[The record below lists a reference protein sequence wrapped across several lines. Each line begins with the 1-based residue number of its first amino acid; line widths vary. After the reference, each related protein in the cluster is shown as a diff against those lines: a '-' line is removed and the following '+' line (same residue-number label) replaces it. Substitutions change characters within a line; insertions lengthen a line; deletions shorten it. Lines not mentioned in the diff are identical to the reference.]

1 VSNIYN
7 SIIKILHKH
16 FLIRNLQTIAHQS
29 PAIIM
34 LIILKSPPF
43 FYPSTFFPKW
53 QEVAFLHH
61 HILLDFL
68 FLLFVEIDSQFQH
81 LIVVLLCFVGGDFLC
96 TILLAPDYFSYT
108 MLLEID
114 VHFKHPI
121 VVFLY
126 FVGWRLMHNRSTRLL
141 YYLST
146 HLLFF
151 LDLCCVEIDAQ
162 IPAPNCCS
170 S

>member
-1 VSNIYN
+1 
-7 SIIKILHKH
+7 
-16 FLIRNLQTIAHQS
+16 
-29 PAIIM
+29 
-34 LIILKSPPF
+34 
-43 FYPSTFFPKW
+43 
-53 QEVAFLHH
+53 
-61 HILLDFL
+61 
-68 FLLFVEIDSQFQH
+68 VEIDSQFQH

-141 YYLST
+141 YYLSA
-146 HLLFF
+146 HLFF

>member
-1 VSNIYN
+1 M
-7 SIIKILHKH
+7 
-16 FLIRNLQTIAHQS
+16 QTIAHQS

-68 FLLFVEIDSQFQH
+68 FLFFVEIDSQFQH
-81 LIVVLLCFVGGDFLC
+81 PIVVLLCLVGGDVLC
-96 TILLAPDYFSYT
+96 IILLAPDCFSYT

-121 VVFLY
+121 AVFLY
-126 FVGWRLMHNRSTRLL
+126 FVGWRLMHNRSTRLM

-146 HLLFF
+146 QLLFF
-151 LDLCCVEIDAQ
+151 LDLCCVEINVHFKHPIVVFLRLLLGGD
-162 IPAPNCCS
+162 
-170 S
+170 

>member
-1 VSNIYN
+1 MSNIYN

-16 FLIRNLQTIAHQS
+16 FLIRNMQTIAHQS

-34 LIILKSPPF
+34 LIILKFPPF

-53 QEVAFLHH
+53 QEVVFLHH

-68 FLLFVEIDSQFQH
+68 FLLFLEIDSQFQH
-81 LIVVLLCFVGGDFLC
+81 PIVVLLCLVGGDVLC
-96 TILLAPDYFSYT
+96 IILLVPDCFSYT

-121 VVFLY
+121 AVFLY
-126 FVGWRLMHNRSTRLL
+126 FVGWMLM

-146 HLLFF
+146 QLLFF
-151 LDLCCVEIDAQ
+151 LDLCCVEINVDFKHP
-162 IPAPNCCS
+162 IVVFLRLLLGGD
-170 S
+170 